1 MSSINAIESGFT
13 SDADNLAS
21 NPAFVFAWI
30 NNVSI
35 ILLSYCSP
43 ICVINN
49 ASNYDSSESVIVVHA
64 TSGPLVIIAWSLLI
78 AVSKLSPGWGWELS
92 LDGP

>member
-1 MSSINAIESGFT
+1 MT
-13 SDADNLAS
+13 
-21 NPAFVFAWI
+21 P
-30 NNVSI
+30 
-35 ILLSYCSP
+35 P
-43 ICVINN
+43 
-49 ASNYDSSESVIVVHA
+49 ESVIVVHA